1 MVDKRFDKER
11 CRPYYMYI
19 YQEFTKNLWTH
30 KGEIGMPFT
39 GFRALL
45 GSTTGLR
52 ADDKME
58 LKRDKQG
65 APSLSN
71 LHSVHCPPGRRGC
84 A

>member
-1 MVDKRFDKER
+1 
-11 CRPYYMYI
+11 
-19 YQEFTKNLWTH
+19 
-30 KGEIGMPFT
+30 MPFT
-39 GFRALL
+39 AFRALL

-71 LHSVHCPPGRRGC
+71 VHNVHCPPGRPIVVVQLNQGAGR
-84 A
+84 